1 MPRITHLATRIRACR
16 HKIPACGWFF
26 SHASGRAVHAR
37 RILEAPPTPR
47 GVRMTKGVSPLAR
60 FAGQMYGRHNGPPR
74 AHEIRLLEW
83 RTAPKMPPSCQGDR
97 LEERRVH
104 RGEMYPLLPAVVPPC
119 IPDERGHRR
128 WRHNGP
134 LPRKVGGASIPSE
147 LRFPFGI
154 DRESSGG
161 PRSRVTPQPVWLR
174 SPALAFAHG
183 RSLGLGGSV
192 ATGGCVAACRFSP
205 PYWCAILKPRIEV
218 SGGGEGPATG
228 FPFVAACHLKAGG
241 AGHGLEPDRGE
252 PPWHGPFRPAGSLG
266 GGSNGP
272 ATGLPATSRLPVGA
286 PTGRSRRRSRSGR
299 WACRGPRL
307 GLV

>member
-1 MPRITHLATRIRACR
+1 VPSHARNGLSKPFLR
-16 HKIPACGWFF
+16 FF
-26 SHASGRAVHAR
+26 SHAAGRAVPAKR
-37 RILEAPPTPR
+37 GCGAPPTPR
-47 GVRMTKGVSPLAR
+47 GVRMTKGVAHPGIASCPVCR
-60 FAGQMYGRHNGPPR
+60 PRYGRHNGPPR

-154 DRESSGG
+154 DRESCW
-161 PRSRVTPQPVWLR
+161 RAQVTRYPAAGWLH
-174 SPALAFAHG
+174 SPALAFARG

-192 ATGGCVAACRFSP
+192 ATGGCVAACRISP
-205 PYWCAILKPRIEV
+205 PYGCAILEPRI
-218 SGGGEGPATG
+218 
-228 FPFVAACHLKAGG
+228 
-241 AGHGLEPDRGE
+241 
-252 PPWHGPFRPAGSLG
+252 
-266 GGSNGP
+266 
-272 ATGLPATSRLPVGA
+272 
-286 PTGRSRRRSRSGR
+286 
-299 WACRGPRL
+299 
-307 GLV
+307 